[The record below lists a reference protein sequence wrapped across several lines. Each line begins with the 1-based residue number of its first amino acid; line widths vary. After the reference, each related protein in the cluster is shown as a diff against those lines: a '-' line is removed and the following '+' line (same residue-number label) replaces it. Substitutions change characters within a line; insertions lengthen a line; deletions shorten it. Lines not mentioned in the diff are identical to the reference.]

1 METMRAQVVAY
12 RQAPLPS
19 AEVVSKV
26 LSECSSNNTFL
37 KNAGLSTPSSKSSPA
52 REAALRRQ
60 LNAQKQ
66 SSAVL
71 HEHLEQIKKT
81 EAAEE
86 VLERTA
92 SLFDELQKQE
102 QESHLMLQKFGHVIT
117 TGIACQPWSCVS
129 WSDELIWLRR
139 ADLAASSSFGCVMN
153 VFGCNFIDCG
163 LLCQNNNANFSE

>member
-1 METMRAQVVAY
+1 METVQAQAVADV
-12 RQAPLPS
+12 QAPLPS

-52 REAALRRQ
+52 REAALCRE

-71 HEHLEQIKKT
+71 HDHLEELKKKT
-81 EAAEE
+81 VAAEE

-92 SLFDELQKQE
+92 SLIDELQKQE

-117 TGIACQPWSCVS
+117 SGIACQP
-129 WSDELIWLRR
+129 
-139 ADLAASSSFGCVMN
+139 
-153 VFGCNFIDCG
+153 
-163 LLCQNNNANFSE
+163 

>member
-1 METMRAQVVAY
+1 MRAQPVADG
-12 RQAPLPS
+12 QAPLLS
-19 AEVVSKV
+19 AEVASHV
-26 LSECSSNNTFL
+26 LSQCSSNNTFL
-37 KNAGLSTPSSKSSPA
+37 KNAGLSTPSSMSSPA

-66 SSAVL
+66 SSVVL
-71 HEHLEQIKKT
+71 HDHLEELKKKI

-129 WSDELIWLRR
+129 WSDELIWLCQ
-139 ADLAASSSFGCVMN
+139 ADLAASCSFSCVMN
-153 VFGCNFIDCG
+153 LFGCNFIGCG
-163 LLCQNNNANFSE
+163 VLSLNNNANFSE